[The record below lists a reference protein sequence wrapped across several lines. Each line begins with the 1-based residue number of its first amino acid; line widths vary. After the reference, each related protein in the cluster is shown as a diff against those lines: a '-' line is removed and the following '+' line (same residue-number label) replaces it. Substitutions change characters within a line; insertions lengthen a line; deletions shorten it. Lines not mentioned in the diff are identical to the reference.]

1 MKKLLT
7 FSLSTITSLLFLML
21 NAAAAERP
29 NFLIMIADD
38 LNGRDLGC
46 RGNPDVK
53 TPSLDQFAAEGVSF
67 TRMYNPAATCSPTRH
82 ALYTGL
88 FNIRS
93 GAFPNHT
100 RVYDG
105 TKSIFTHLK
114 AMGYRV
120 AIQGK
125 THVGPDASFP
135 WEYLSKDVTDWEKT
149 TSFINRDP
157 TQPWLLVWAS
167 NDPHGPWTKGPK
179 NLYDPAKITIPAYLH
194 DNDVTRKD
202 LCDYYAELTNLDKD
216 VGTLLGLLKTSKQE
230 SNTVALFLSEQGSS
244 FPFGGKWT
252 MYDNGVHAAAFMR
265 WPGVIAA
272 NTTNAALMQYVDVAP
287 TYIDLAGG
295 DAKKIDT
302 GCPNIS
308 GPPGFDGHSFAKLLR
323 GDQTPIREF
332 AFAQHTTLGVNG
344 ALEAYPSRLVL
355 DGRYSLVRNLVAENT
370 FRIGGIHK
378 GDLYESWEKDAAKDP
393 QFATRF
399 ALLSHRPA
407 VELFDLEKDP
417 FEKHNLADNPEFA
430 PIQKRLQ
437 EQLDGWMKQQG
448 DKGLETEKLASTR
461 QGKSDEGDGEEKK
474 KKKKDK

>member
-1 MKKLLT
+1 MNNKL
-7 FSLSTITSLLFLML
+7 SLSRCTMATLFFLML

-53 TPSLDQFAAEGVSF
+53 TPNLDQFAEEGVTF

-88 FNIRS
+88 YNIRS

-125 THVGPDASFP
+125 THVGPQASFP
-135 WEYLSKDVTDWEKT
+135 WENLGDDVADLEKT
-149 TSFINRDP
+149 KSFISRDP
-157 TQPWLLVWAS
+157 AQPWLLVWAS
-167 NDPHGPWTKGPK
+167 HDPHGPWTNGPQD
-179 NLYDPAKITIPAYLH
+179 LYDPAKITVPPYLH
-194 DNDVTRKD
+194 DNAVTRKN
-202 LCDYYAELTNLDKD
+202 LCAYFAEITNLDKEI
-216 VGTLLGLLKTSKQE
+216 GALLGLLKTTEQE
-230 SNTVALFLSEQGSS
+230 SHTAALFVSEQGSS

-252 MYDNGVHAAAFMR
+252 MYDNGVHAASFMR
-265 WPGVIAA
+265 WPGVIAPKTIA
-272 NTTNAALMQYVDVAP
+272 DALLQYVDVAP
-287 TYIDLAGG
+287 TFIDLAGG
-295 DAKKIDT
+295 DAKTIDT
-302 GCPNIS
+302 GCPNLS
-308 GPPGFDGHSFAKLLR
+308 GPPGFDGYSFAKLLR
-323 GDQTPIREF
+323 GDQTPIREY
-332 AFAQHTTLGVNG
+332 AFAQHTTLGVGG
-344 ALEAYPSRLVL
+344 AKEAYPSRLVL
-355 DGRYSLVRNLVAENT
+355 DGRYSLVRNLVPENT
-370 FRIGGIHK
+370 FSIGGIHK
-378 GDLYESWEKDAAKDP
+378 NELYQSWEKDAANDP
-393 QFATRF
+393 AFAARF

-407 VELFDLEKDP
+407 VELFDLENDP
-417 FEKHNLADNPEFA
+417 YEMHNLADNPEFA

-448 DKGLETEKLASTR
+448 DQGLETEKLAPTR
-461 QGKSDEGDGEEKK
+461 QGKSDEGGGDEPK